1 LKKFK
6 LWAGVIL
13 AVAVLGGGL
22 WAWWSLD
29 LKWRPKT
36 IKQHPAEIAKILE
49 SAGWVSPGNKGP
61 KLYMVSYRS
70 CSDCIRYE
78 EVEFP
83 KLHKVG
89 VDTRVIVVVI
99 SDKNG
104 VNRSTAP
111 ERATVAEL
119 WANRKWSL
127 LEAWKD
133 VPPDAWKA
141 DGIAPADGDLGR
153 TALVAAG
160 KQMVADLRPLLKD
173 NGIEFAYPTLIWWTK
188 DGQMHGCACEK
199 EETYA
204 NVRRELGA

>member
-1 LKKFK
+1 MKKFK
-6 LWAGVIL
+6 LWAGLIV

-22 WAWWSLD
+22 WAWWTLD

-36 IKQHPAEIAKILE
+36 IKQHPAEIGKILE

-78 EVEFP
+78 AVEFP
-83 KLHKVG
+83 KLQKAG

-133 VPPDAWKA
+133 VPAEAWKA
-141 DGIAPADGDLGR
+141 TGIAPADGDLGR

-188 DGQMHGCACEK
+188 DGEMHGCACEK